1 MDISEVTGCH
11 LLRQI
16 FLERE
21 SFLESNSPDTVAL
34 CETSLDDLF
43 GSDNVSVMA
52 DMHGLAVYVKTM
64 RILIYVFDRI
74 CFIQCLTFFFCI
86 DHLFCLY
93 VWFLMV
99 FHIT

>member
-21 SFLESNSPDTVAL
+21 SFLESNSPDTVAFS
-34 CETSLDDLF
+34 ETSLDDLF

-74 CFIQCLTFFFCI
+74 CFIQCLTFFSVLITF
-86 DHLFCLY
+86 F
-93 VWFLMV
+93 V
-99 FHIT
+99 FMYGF